1 MSTTNGITG
10 PNEFVQYGENEHD
23 LPTNDDRVDRLD
35 PRIVAD
41 ERRVPDKYDAPRL
54 RETTECRDHHAY
66 EKPWWTTVHVDDVDN
81 AGAFTHHDALT
92 NEVDVR
98 VDLDGFGDGH
108 ADAHDK
114 GENVQVSFWLTP
126 EMARELGAELLAR
139 AGQADTEELRQELDE
154 ARDFTEGS
162 R

>member
-1 MSTTNGITG
+1 MSTTRIHKPEDFT
-10 PNEFVQYGENEHD
+10 EHGEKAHE

-35 PRIVAD
+35 PRDVAD
-41 ERRVPDKYDAPRL
+41 ERTVPEKYSTPRI
-54 RETTECRDHHAY
+54 RETVDRRDHEAY

-81 AGAFTHHDALT
+81 VGAFTHHDAFS

-98 VDLDGFGDGH
+98 VDLDGYGDGH

-126 EMARELGAELLAR
+126 EKARELGAELLAR
-139 AGQADTEELRQELDE
+139 AGQADTEELRQELNE
-154 ARDFTEGS
+154 ARDFTEAS

>member
-1 MSTTNGITG
+1 MSTTHDIPKPDDLT
-10 PNEFVQYGENEHD
+10 EYGEKAHE

-35 PRIVAD
+35 PRDVAD
-41 ERRVPDKYDAPRL
+41 ERRVPEKYSTPRI
-54 RETTECRDHHAY
+54 RETPDRREHEIY

-81 AGAFTHHDALT
+81 VGAFTHHAAFG
-92 NEVDVR
+92 NEVDVC
-98 VDLDGFGDGH
+98 VDLDGYGDGH

-114 GENVQVSFWLTP
+114 GENMQVSFWLTP
-126 EMARELGAELLAR
+126 EKARELGAELLAR